1 MSFPRNKNEME
12 KSFTEV
18 FNTDDQFGRH
28 AQVKS
33 FLVSGGNKENHPLIT
48 VAIPTYKRATTLKD
62 TLDSV
67 LTQDDADDVE
77 IIVVDNNPE
86 RGDETEQL
94 MATYQDS
101 RLRYYK
107 NEANL
112 GMTGN
117 WNRFYTLAKGEWV
130 CMLHD
135 DDCLLPGYMPN
146 VKMLLKELEGKA
158 DALFLTATKRMKDTP
173 PAGEL
178 HLRKTGLITDL
189 MAGCGIDIPGNLIR
203 REVVMR
209 LGGFNDTYYPS
220 ADYHFWLKLHFMARP
235 FVARGCPLT
244 YYRVAINE
252 SRKTE
257 TIMAFVRIGNIF
269 QKAIMAEMNPLSRWF
284 WKAYLPFLNAHH
296 LSSYARQCENHTE
309 EMRAIVREAK
319 RDVPLP
325 NKVFGFFM
333 RHFLSLNRKRADFFA
348 SRVKVIG

>member
-1 MSFPRNKNEME
+1 M
-12 KSFTEV
+12 
-18 FNTDDQFGRH
+18 
-28 AQVKS
+28 KS
-33 FLVSGGNKENHPLIT
+33 FLVSGDNKESHPLIT
-48 VAIPTYKRATTLKD
+48 VAIPTYKRASTLKE
-62 TLDSV
+62 TLASV

-86 RGDETEQL
+86 RGDETERL
-94 MATYQDS
+94 MATCQDS

-107 NEANL
+107 NETNL

-117 WNRFYTLAKGEWV
+117 WNRLYTLAKGEWV

-146 VKMLLKELEGKA
+146 VKMQLKELEGKA
-158 DALFLTATKRMKDTP
+158 DALFLTATKRMKNTP

-269 QKAIMAEMNPLSRWF
+269 QKAIMAEMNPLARWC
-284 WKAYLPFLNAHH
+284 WKTYLPFLNAHH
-296 LSSYARQCENHTE
+296 LSRFSHSCDNRGE

>member
-33 FLVSGGNKENHPLIT
+33 FLVSGGNKESHPLIT
-48 VAIPTYKRATTLKD
+48 VAIPTYKRATTLKE

-67 LTQDDADDVE
+67 LTQDDVGDVE

-107 NEANL
+107 NETNL

-117 WNRFYTLAKGEWV
+117 WNRLYTLAKGEWV

-135 DDCLLPGYMPN
+135 DDCLLPGCMVN
-146 VKMLLKELEGKA
+146 VKRMLKILEGKA
-158 DALFLTATKRMKDTP
+158 DALFLTATKRMKTASP
-173 PAGEL
+173 EGQFR
-178 HLRKTGLITDL
+178 LRKVSLIADL
-189 MAGCGIDIPGNLIR
+189 MAGNGLDIPGNLIR

-209 LGGFNDTYYPS
+209 LGGFNDTYYPC
-220 ADYHFWLKLHFMARP
+220 ADYHFWLKLLFMAHP
-235 FVARGCPLT
+235 FVVRDCPLT
-244 YYRVAINE
+244 YYRVDVNA

-257 TIMAFVRIGNIF
+257 TIKAFVSVGNIF
-269 QKAIMAEMNPLSRWF
+269 QETIRARMNFMVRWC
-284 WKAYLPFLNAHH
+284 WKLYLPFLNAHR
-296 LSSYARQCENHTE
+296 LSSLSRQCDNHTE
-309 EMRAIVREAK
+309 ELLSFVREAK

>member
-1 MSFPRNKNEME
+1 ME
-12 KSFTEV
+12 KSFAEV
-18 FNTDDQFGRH
+18 FNTNDQFGQH

-33 FLVSGGNKENHPLIT
+33 LLISGDNKESHPLIT
-48 VAIPTYKRATTLKD
+48 VAIPTYKRATTLKE

-107 NEANL
+107 NATNL

-117 WNRFYTLAKGEWV
+117 WNRLYTLAKGDWV

-146 VKMLLKELEGKA
+146 VKMLLSRLGDQA
-158 DALFLTATKRMKDTP
+158 DALFLKSVKRMKTTP
-173 PAGEL
+173 PEGSFR
-178 HLRKTGLITDL
+178 LRKTGLITDL
-189 MAGCGIDIPGNLIR
+189 MAGSGLDIPGNLIR
-203 REVVMR
+203 RDVVLR
-209 LGGFNDTYYPS
+209 LGGFNDEYYPS
-220 ADYHFWLKLHFMARP
+220 ADYHFWLKLQFMARP

-252 SRKTE
+252 SRKKE
-257 TIMAFVRIGNIF
+257 TIVAFVRIGNIF
-269 QKAIMAEMNPLSRWF
+269 QNAIMSKMNPLAQLC
-284 WKAYLPFLNAHH
+284 WKSYQPFLNAHH
-296 LSSYARQCENHTE
+296 LSRFSHSCDNRGE
-309 EMRAIVREAK
+309 EMLAIVKQAK
-319 RDVPLP
+319 ESVTIPE
-325 NKVFGFFM
+325 KVFGFFM
-333 RHFLSLNRKRADFFA
+333 RHLLSLNRKRADFFA
-348 SRVKVIG
+348 TRVKVIG

>member
-1 MSFPRNKNEME
+1 ME

-33 FLVSGGNKENHPLIT
+33 FLVSGGNKESHPLIT
-48 VAIPTYKRATTLKD
+48 VAIPTYKRATTLKE

-107 NEANL
+107 NETNL

-117 WNRFYTLAKGEWV
+117 WNRLYTLAKGEWV

-135 DDCLLPGYMPN
+135 DDCLLPGCMVN
-146 VKMLLKELEGKA
+146 VKRMLKILEGKA
-158 DALFLTATKRMKDTP
+158 DALFLTATKRMKTASP
-173 PAGEL
+173 EGQFR
-178 HLRKTGLITDL
+178 LRKVSLIADL
-189 MAGCGIDIPGNLIR
+189 MAGNGLDIPGNLIR

-269 QKAIMAEMNPLSRWF
+269 QKAIMAEMSPLSRWF

-296 LSSYARQCENHTE
+296 LSSYARQCDNHTE
-309 EMRAIVREAK
+309 EMHAIVREAK

>member
-1 MSFPRNKNEME
+1 ME
-12 KSFTEV
+12 RKFNEV
-18 FNTDDQFGRH
+18 FNTDDQFARYAG
-28 AQVKS
+28 VDS
-33 FLVSGGNKENHPLIT
+33 LLVSDTAGDGHPFIT
-48 VAIPTYKRATTLKD
+48 VAIPTYKRTVTLRE
-62 TLDSV
+62 TLRSV
-67 LTQDDADDVE
+67 MGQDDMEDVE
-77 IIVVDNNPE
+77 VIVVDNNPE
-86 RGDETEQL
+86 RNDETERF
-94 MATYQDS
+94 MSDCHVPH
-101 RLRYYK
+101 LRYYK
-107 NEANL
+107 NTANL

-117 WNRFYTLAKGEWV
+117 WNRLYTLARGEWV

-135 DDCLLPGYMPN
+135 DDCLLPGYMVN
-146 VKMLLKELEGKA
+146 VKMLLRKLEGKA
-158 DALFLTATKRMKDTP
+158 DALFLTATKRMKNTP
-173 PAGEL
+173 PAGEF

-269 QKAIMAEMNPLSRWF
+269 QNTIMAEMNPLCRWF
-284 WKAYLPFLNAHH
+284 WKAYLPFLNAHRFSR
-296 LSSYARQCENHTE
+296 LSHQCDNHTE

-333 RHFLSLNRKRADFFA
+333 RHFLSLNRKRVDWLAT
-348 SRVKVIG
+348 RVRAIG

>member
-1 MSFPRNKNEME
+1 ME

-18 FNTDDQFGRH
+18 FNTDDQFGQH

-33 FLVSGGNKENHPLIT
+33 LLISGDNKESHPLIT
-48 VAIPTYKRATTLKD
+48 VAIPTYKRATTLKE
-62 TLDSV
+62 TLASV

-86 RGDETEQL
+86 RGDETERL
-94 MATYQDS
+94 MATCQDS

-107 NEANL
+107 NETNL

-117 WNRFYTLAKGEWV
+117 WNRLYTLAKGEWV

-135 DDCLLPGYMPN
+135 DDCLLPGYMVN
-146 VKMLLKELEGKA
+146 VKMLLERLGGRA
-158 DALFLTATKRMKDTP
+158 DALFLKSVKRMKNTP
-173 PAGEL
+173 PEGSFR
-178 HLRKTGLITDL
+178 LRKTGLITDL
-189 MAGCGIDIPGNLIR
+189 MAGDGLDIPGNLIR
-203 REVVMR
+203 RDVVLR
-209 LGGFNDTYYPS
+209 LGGFNDEYYPS
-220 ADYHFWLKLHFMARP
+220 ADYHFWLKLQFMAHP

-296 LSSYARQCENHTE
+296 LSSYARQCENRTE